1 MEDDTIW
8 LDSMCV
14 DGVAMWKDVE
24 SPLFGPGCW
33 IDMNDTGWGT
43 VGGGREEVRVRREE
57 REEDPAADNGE
68 GGCGYSGV
76 FDLGGV
82 IFPRNAK
89 RRSKEEEVP
98 PIGVK
103 RSLIKPAEVL
113 LLLLIRERFFYAWI
127 SGSLY
132 LRVFLQRMPNKPGNA
147 SKKKQA

>member
-1 MEDDTIW
+1 
-8 LDSMCV
+8 
-14 DGVAMWKDVE
+14 MW
-24 SPLFGPGCW
+24 
-33 IDMNDTGWGT
+33 
-43 VGGGREEVRVRREE
+43 R
-57 REEDPAADNGE
+57 
-68 GGCGYSGV
+68 
-76 FDLGGV
+76 
-82 IFPRNAK
+82 RNAK